1 MVSLKLI
8 ATLTDISGNPLPS
21 KTIEFYHSK
30 DGVNYTLIDTKT
42 TNENGQAETV
52 YEATEYGTHYFKAR
66 FPGDSVY
73 DASEASATYE
83 YPAPSPVELLVAQ
96 LQSLINIV
104 PQLLLLLILIMIL
117 MSFMSSMI
125 RAFTRVGEGVE
136 RAGRR

>member
-1 MVSLKLI
+1 MVVLRLI
-8 ATLTDISGNPLPS
+8 ATLTDINDNPLPN
-21 KTIEFYHSK
+21 KTIEFYRST
-30 DGVNYTLIDTKT
+30 DGVNYILIGTAT
-42 TNENGQAETV
+42 TDANGIAEITD
-52 YEATEYGTHYFKAR
+52 EITEPGRYYYKAR
-66 FPGDSVY
+66 FPGDDVY
-73 DASEASATYE
+73 DASEATAIYE
-83 YPAPSPVELLVAQ
+83 YPAPSPVEVLMTQ